1 MSFVAGSLRP
11 TMLTY
16 EKPIEIKRRPW
27 QRRIEVFSPK
37 LKRRLTFFSSAGH
50 DAWLL
55 LEADPAVKIFCER
68 PAYVEGGAGRLIDF
82 WVSRGR
88 HAKFWVLWPSE
99 LEKPAFPK
107 SAHGVSLQVL
117 RRADLM
123 ALDQRIHNW
132 SQIVPYRV
140 SFGRYGNARL
150 QKDILSRLEKPHR
163 LERLE
168 AAFQPLDVTAVRAA
182 LFELLATGK
191 IIAPELDSKPLGLTT
206 MFRRPSQ

>member
-1 MSFVAGSLRP
+1 
-11 TMLTY
+11 MLTY
-16 EKPIEIKRRPW
+16 EKPIEVSRRPW
-27 QRRIEVFSPK
+27 QRRIEVYSPK
-37 LKRRLTFFSSAGH
+37 LKRRLTLFSSAAH

-68 PAYVEGGAGRLIDF
+68 PTYVEGGTGRLIDF

-107 SAHGVSLQVL
+107 SVHGVSLRVL

-123 ALDQRIHNW
+123 ALDRRIDNW
-132 SQIVPYRV
+132 SQIVPYSV
-140 SFGRYGNARL
+140 SFARYCDGRL
-150 QKDILSRLEKPHR
+150 QKDILNRLERPHR

-168 AAFQPLDVTAVRAA
+168 EAFHPLDIAAVQAA
-182 LFELLATGK
+182 LFELLATGRV
-191 IIAPELDSKPLGLTT
+191 IAPELYSKPLGPLT
-206 MFRRPSQ
+206 MFRRPTR

>member
-55 LEADPAVKIFCER
+55 LEADPAVKTFCER

-88 HAKFWVLWPSE
+88 HAKFWVLWPSD

-107 SAHGVSLQVL
+107 SVHGVLLQVL

-123 ALDQRIHNW
+123 ALHQRIHNW

-140 SFGRYGNARL
+140 SFARYGNADCRRTFSVAWRGLIGWSGSRRRFSRWTRRQFVRL
-150 QKDILSRLEKPHR
+150 YSSSWPPGRLLPLSWIPD
-163 LERLE
+163 
-168 AAFQPLDVTAVRAA
+168 PWVR
-182 LFELLATGK
+182 
-191 IIAPELDSKPLGLTT
+191 
-206 MFRRPSQ
+206 